1 MFFVA
6 LMAVISMAMVVM
18 TMVSVAMSVAVAF
31 GNEVCQYENES
42 DQDNH
47 LQLYF
52 EGQFLFI
59 WKPFSFLF
67 VCAYM
72 LVPVTHGS
80 FKV

>member
-6 LMAVISMAMVVM
+6 LMAVICMAMVVM
-18 TMVSVAMSVAVAF
+18 TMVSVAMSVTVAF
-31 GNEVCQYENES
+31 ANEVCQYQNES
-42 DQDNH
+42 DQENH

-67 VCAYM
+67 VCPYM
-72 LVPVTHGS
+72 LVPVAHFS